1 MQAIL
6 RATALCGALI
16 LSGCGIKGPLT
27 LPPPPTPTKASPATK
42 VDHNKAPLSPNES
55 PSESK

>member
-27 LPPPPTPTKASPATK
+27 LPPPPAPTKASPAT
-42 VDHNKAPLSPNES
+42 VDHNKAPST
-55 PSESK
+55 PSETK